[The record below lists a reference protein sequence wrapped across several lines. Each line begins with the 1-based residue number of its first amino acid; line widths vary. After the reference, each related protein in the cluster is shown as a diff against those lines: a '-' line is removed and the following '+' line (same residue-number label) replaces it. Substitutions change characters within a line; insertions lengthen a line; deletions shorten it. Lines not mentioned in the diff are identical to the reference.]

1 MSRRPFLSLSFVIG
15 CSLCGISAGQTG
27 PPLSAAYR
35 ATAAEVQRQL
45 HSSDPADVAWGAF
58 NSAEFLVREAI
69 PDLEALLK
77 SPVVA
82 QPAERGAMIAAL
94 LDAGVQLRADFPS
107 SVLRNYYAGWP
118 IQTLILLGLSRDS
131 GPVLVDLLKDASGYS
146 WYAIANDLLER
157 KQAGFAAEVLT
168 KLRFQLSVTASD
180 TGGAGLVGGGG
191 YGSVAD
197 GIGQNPEGFPPH
209 AFYSFESLPR
219 AGVVVLS
226 NGPHPIYYSRIV
238 YNQWQYPSWF
248 YGMGGPT
255 NLDRIEYVTRLVDAF
270 AERTRLL
277 QPEQSLSIQWTT
289 PADFVREVIQFR
301 RVVILRYRGLISSL
315 RAKELLTDS
324 EAAALNTPQLDLQVI
339 DSRTDQSTPLPT
351 IPAASP

>member
-1 MSRRPFLSLSFVIG
+1 M
-15 CSLCGISAGQTG
+15 
-27 PPLSAAYR
+27 
-35 ATAAEVQRQL
+35 
-45 HSSDPADVAWGAF
+45 
-58 NSAEFLVREAI
+58 REAI

-94 LDAGVQLRADFPS
+94 LDAGVQLRADFQS

-146 WYAIANDLLER
+146 WYAIANHLLER
-157 KQAGFAAEVLT
+157 KQAGFAAEILT

-180 TGGAGLVGGGG
+180 AAGVGLGGGVVGGLVG
-191 YGSVAD
+191 D

-209 AFYSFESLPR
+209 AFYSFESSPR

-226 NGPHPIYYSRIV
+226 NGPHPVYYSRIV
-238 YNQWQYPSWF
+238 YNQFQYPIWS
-248 YGMGGPT
+248 YGTYGPT
-255 NLDRIEYVTRLVDAF
+255 NLDRIEYVTRLLDAN

-289 PADFVREVIQFR
+289 PEDFVRQAMQFR
-301 RVVILRYRGLISSL
+301 HVVISRYRGLISSL
-315 RAKELLTDS
+315 RAKGLLTES

-351 IPAASP
+351 IPAAFP